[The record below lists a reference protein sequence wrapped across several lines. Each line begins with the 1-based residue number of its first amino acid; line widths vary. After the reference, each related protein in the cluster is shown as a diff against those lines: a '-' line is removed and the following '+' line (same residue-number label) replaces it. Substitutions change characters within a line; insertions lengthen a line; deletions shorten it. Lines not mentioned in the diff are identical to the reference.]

1 MVHAELESIQ
11 GEHLDEMA
19 FALLTSEL
27 KSFQIVA
34 DTRVLQLTEM
44 L

>member
-11 GEHLDEMA
+11 GEHLDKMA

-27 KSFQIVA
+27 N
-34 DTRVLQLTEM
+34 LLHM
-44 L
+44 LSEEIFNSR